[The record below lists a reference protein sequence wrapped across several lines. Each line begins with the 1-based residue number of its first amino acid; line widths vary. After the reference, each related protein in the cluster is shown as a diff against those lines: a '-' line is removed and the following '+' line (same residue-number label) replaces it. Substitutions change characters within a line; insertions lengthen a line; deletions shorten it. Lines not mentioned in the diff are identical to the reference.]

1 MNNFEVIQ
9 VINTTKE
16 ILNDHWLRTVSSRLS
31 DGGMGSRY
39 PQHQKVE
46 TLEKALEKGDWKP
59 YEDSNGAISENAFGV
74 IANIPGETGMIQLDN
89 LDADDEVQLVDP
101 KKTGFLSAVVRAG
114 NYEPTNFTVMIIGEH
129 NGENVVF
136 TFYPGDPV
144 EPSSISGEERT
155 VTVREAQKLGFD
167 LAKIEISD

>member
-9 VINTTKE
+9 AINTTKE
-16 ILNDHWLRTVSSRLS
+16 KLNDHWLRTVSSRLS

-46 TLEKALEKGDWKP
+46 TLEKALEKAEWESYSHP
-59 YEDSNGAISENAFGV
+59 AIRNAFGV

-101 KKTGFLSAVVRAG
+101 KNTGFLSAVVRAG
-114 NYEPTNFTVMIIGEH
+114 NYEPTKFTVMIIGE
-129 NGENVVF
+129 NEGEKVVF
-136 TFYPGDPV
+136 TFHPGDPV

-155 VTVREAQKLGFD
+155 VTVREARKLGFG
-167 LAKIEISD
+167 LAKIELSD